1 MNRLQCNKNINTELS
16 IQSTKTI
23 PPWLGRSEP
32 QLGQRRNKR
41 KEKTT
46 HTHTRTHTHTHTHT
60 YIKVFNNAS
69 DTVLSIMYVFI
80 SLHNRY

>member
-23 PPWLGRSEP
+23 PPWLGRSKP

-41 KEKTT
+41 GEKT
-46 HTHTRTHTHTHTHT
+46 THTHTHTHT
-60 YIKVFNNAS
+60 YIKVFKNAS
-69 DTVLSIMYVFI
+69 DTVLSTMHMFI